1 MDNVTQIIVAACPVI
16 AAILGVV
23 GAYIGIKKKK
33 SKGDGSVNNDSS
45 IQNAKAKGDII
56 NAVDKSTHIHVHGNT
71 SDSNQKSTQTKAEN
85 HEVKNQSD
93 AENIHLSEKY
103 TSIFAEDNKL
113 KTEQIHITKQ
123 KGGNIE
129 GIVTLVENDGTSTE
143 THTYTLKGKY
153 LNKILTAE
161 YYSQNGMIDERGAI
175 NLKLI
180 DKEIL
185 SGFCSFSKV
194 ATSDDEIRVSPY
206 VWVVGE
212 NRDLIDGTFDFCTKC
227 HEDHKVCCCASTN
240 VDMPV
245 FLNSE
250 LNLIRNQLVRANTE
264 KNSFSKSL
272 SAPYQDSPVRQMKR
286 DEKKNKEKDEIEYT
300 RCYFY
305 DLEQQKCKI
314 YNGRPIDCRLFPYDI
329 KVSSSNEYIVG
340 YYTDLCDRHLPD
352 ESIMKKK
359 AHVLRPYFFLMYP
372 YLHIIT
378 SDEVCTRLKN
388 AEFKEIAK
396 FRDFV
401 F

>member
-23 GAYIGIKKKK
+23 AAYIGIKKKK
-33 SKGDGSVNNDSS
+33 SKGDGSVKNDSS
-45 IQNAKAKGDII
+45 IQNANAKGDII
-56 NAVDKSTHIHVHGNT
+56 NSVDKSTHIHVHSNS
-71 SDSNQKSTQTKAEN
+71 SDSIQKNMQTKSDNPEA
-85 HEVKNQSD
+85 KNQND
-93 AENIHLSEKY
+93 TENIHLCEKY

-129 GIVTLVENDGTSTE
+129 GTVTLVENDGTSIE

-206 VWVVGE
+206 VWVAGE

-227 HEDHKVCCCASTN
+227 YEDHKVCCCASTN

-250 LNLIRNQLVRANTE
+250 LNLIRNQLVYANTE
-264 KNSFSKSL
+264 KNSFSKTL

-314 YNGRPIDCRLFPYDI
+314 YNGRPIDCRLFPFDV

-340 YYTDLCDRHLPD
+340 YYTDLCNRHLPD